1 MPFRHLSD
9 DVLDLL
15 TLLGEIGTRFLTA
28 VDAETVAADVFNA
41 LSAKLNLGVYLN
53 YLLADDGRSLRLN
66 SYAGIDDSAARSL
79 AVLKLGQAIC
89 GTAAL
94 HRTRIVGED
103 VQHTEDPLFDL
114 VRQLGVTAYAC
125 HPLLAGGRLIGTLSF
140 GSRSRNRFTAVE
152 LELMHTVATFAAV
165 AIDRAN
171 VSERHRRAQMLLG
184 RAQED
189 ERRRLSRELHD
200 EMAQRLAGLSLE
212 LSALEPL
219 IKPFS
224 AGTAKIEA
232 LQRLV
237 GDLGCSVHRIAVE
250 LRPAA
255 LDDLGLSL
263 ALSNYVEEWSQRCAI
278 PVDLHISG
286 LERRAPEAVE
296 TAVYRI
302 VQEALTNVVKHA
314 RATRVS
320 LVIRATEHHLQ
331 AVIEDNGIGF
341 GADGQPPGGTAPSQL
356 GLAGMDER
364 ASLLGGSVT
373 VESAP
378 GRGTSLYVR
387 IPVQQSLHPRAAD
400 GPARTNASG

>member
-41 LSAKLNLGVYLN
+41 LSTQLNLGIYLN
-53 YLLADDGRSLRLN
+53 YLLTDDGRSLRLN
-66 SYAGIDDSAARSL
+66 SYAGIDESAARSL

-94 HRTRIVGED
+94 HRTRIVAED
-103 VQHTEDPLFDL
+103 VQNTEDPLFDR
-114 VRQLGVTAYAC
+114 VRELGVTAYAC

-219 IKPFS
+219 IRPSS
-224 AGTAKIEA
+224 AGTARIEA

-341 GADGQPPGGTAPSQL
+341 GVDGQSPGGTAPSQL

-387 IPVQQSLHPRAAD
+387 IPVQQSLHPRATEA
-400 GPARTNASG
+400 PARTNVIG